1 MLITRARASRAT
13 GISPQVLNRLLLDPK
28 VSLKPHYD
36 EQGRTLIDVKELA
49 GFVETLNES
58 RLAGLSLKEFNHL
71 PPDVIIS
78 TLYPLCDDSEEII

>member
-1 MLITRARASRAT
+1 MITRARASRAT

-28 VSLKPHYD
+28 VSLKPYYD

-49 GFVETLNES
+49 GFIETLNC
-58 RLAGLSLKEFNHL
+58 AGLSAKEFSHL
-71 PPDVIIS
+71 PVETIVS